1 MSMSTAA
8 NLLVRLSTDPALR
21 SRFQANP
28 IAVLDEAGI
37 TGEDRDILMSG
48 NPDRLRSRFAGGDAP
63 PGCLVL
69 YDPGD
74 DAPPGCFI
82 LYDPGDD
89 VKDI

>member
-1 MSMSTAA
+1 MAKSNAA

-28 IAVLDEAGI
+28 TAVLDEAGI
-37 TGEDRDILMSG
+37 QGEDRDVLMSG
-48 NPDRLRSRFAGGDAP
+48 SPDKLRSHFAGNDTP

-74 DAPPGCFI
+74 D
-82 LYDPGDD
+82 